1 MNDAAG
7 KLTIRQQKEKNE
19 RRILSP
25 YAVFSDASKGRQRP
39 EEACDI
45 RTCFERDRDR
55 ILYCKS
61 FRRLKDKT
69 QVFIAPAS
77 DHYRTRLTHTLEVAQ
92 IARTIAGAL
101 FLNDTLTEAIA
112 LGHDLGHTP
121 FGHSGEEVLSEICP
135 FEHNIQSLRIVEE
148 LENGTGLNLT
158 WEVRDGILNHCSGY
172 TPSTLEGKIVY
183 MADKIAYINH
193 DMDDAVRSGILTEED
208 FPQECID
215 LLGATQAKR
224 IDTMIRDI
232 VTVSSG
238 KNDIMKTP
246 EIEGATLSLRQFLF
260 DNLYYGSEAKTK
272 EEAAKMLLRR
282 LFDYYEHNAGLMP
295 EEYVARIGRY
305 GKTRSVCD
313 YIAGMSDNFAVGE
326 YTRLFGEAPW

>member
-1 MNDAAG
+1 MSG
-7 KLTIRQQKEKNE
+7 
-19 RRILSP
+19 
-25 YAVFSDASKGRQRP
+25 
-39 EEACDI
+39 
-45 RTCFERDRDR
+45 DRDR

-77 DHYRTRLTHTLEVAQ
+77 DHYRTRLTHTLEVSQ

-121 FGHSGEEVLSEICP
+121 FGHSGEEVLNEICP

-148 LENGTGLNLT
+148 LENGAGLNLT
-158 WEVRDGILNHCSGY
+158 WEVRDGILNHCSDIR
-172 TPSTLEGKIVY
+172 PRRLSKDRY

-193 DMDDAVRSGILTEED
+193 DMDDAVLGGILTEED
-208 FPQECID
+208 YPQQSID
-215 LLGATQAKR
+215 NLGATQAKR

-232 VTVSSG
+232 VAASSG

-246 EIEGATLSLRQFLF
+246 EIESATLSLRQFLF

-272 EEAAKMLLRR
+272 EAAAKALLRR
-282 LFDYYEHNAGLMP
+282 LFDYYEANPGCMP
-295 EEYVARIGRY
+295 EGYVERINLY

>member
-101 FLNDTLTEAIA
+101 FLKRYAHRSHCPR
-112 LGHDLGHTP
+112 HDLGIR
-121 FGHSGEEVLSEICP
+121 HSGTAARKCSVRFAPSNTTSKACA
-135 FEHNIQSLRIVEE
+135 IVEE

-272 EEAAKMLLRR
+272 EEAAKMLQ
-282 LFDYYEHNAGLMP
+282 
-295 EEYVARIGRY
+295 IGRASC
-305 GKTRSVCD
+305 RERVCQ
-313 YIAGMSDNFAVGE
+313 YV
-326 YTRLFGEAPW
+326 

>member
-1 MNDAAG
+1 MDV
-7 KLTIRQQKEKNE
+7 RQRKELNE
-19 RRILSP
+19 HKILSR
-25 YAVFSDASKGRQRP
+25 YAVFSDASAGRKYP
-39 EEACDI
+39 EAPCDI

-55 ILYCKS
+55 ILHCKS

-121 FGHSGEEVLSEICP
+121 FGHSGEEVLNEICP

-148 LENGTGLNLT
+148 LEGGAGLNLT

-172 TPSTLEGKIVY
+172 TPSTLEAKIVY

-193 DMDDAVRSGILTEED
+193 DMDDAVRGGILAEDD
-208 FPQECID
+208 FPKDCID

-232 VTVSSG
+232 VGASAG
-238 KNDIMKTP
+238 KNDILKTP
-246 EIEGATLSLRQFLF
+246 EIERATLSLRQFLF
-260 DNLYYGSEAKTK
+260 ENLYYGSEAKTK
-272 EEAAKMLLRR
+272 EEAAKDVLRR
-282 LFDYYEHNAGLMP
+282 LFAYYEKNAEQMP
-295 EEYVARIGRY
+295 EEYIGRIARY
-305 GKTRSVCD
+305 GRTRSVCD
-313 YIAGMSDNFAVGE
+313 YIAGMTDNFAAGE
-326 YTRLFGEAPW
+326 YARLFGKAPW